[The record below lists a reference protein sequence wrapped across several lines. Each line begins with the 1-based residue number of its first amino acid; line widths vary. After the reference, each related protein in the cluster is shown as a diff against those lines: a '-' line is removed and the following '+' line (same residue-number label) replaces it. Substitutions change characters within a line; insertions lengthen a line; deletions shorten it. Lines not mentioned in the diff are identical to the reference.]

1 MGDLGQSISKRSAVW
16 ALALLVP
23 APTIGALFGL
33 ILMPDSPVGK
43 TVFALA
49 KIWLVLLPVLWHWL
63 VDRQPV
69 RVPRPAGRGMGMA
82 VATGL
87 VIFFGIAGAYGLV
100 GRHWIDN
107 EAMRQTAEQAGLASP
122 AAYLIGAVYWCTLN
136 SLAEEYIWRWFV
148 FTRFRV
154 LAGAWPAVLFSG
166 LCFTLHHIVALSA
179 YFDWRVTALGALGVF
194 IGGATWSWLYLR
206 YRNIYTAYVSHVFAD
221 LIIFYLGWRMIFGGA

>member
-1 MGDLGQSISKRSAVW
+1 MGDLRSLVSKRSAVW
-16 ALALLVP
+16 ALVLLVP

-33 ILMPDSPVGK
+33 IVMPDSPIGK

-49 KIWLVLLPVLWHWL
+49 KIWLVLLPVLWHGW

-69 RVPRPAGRGMGMA
+69 RVPRPTGRGMGMA
-82 VATGL
+82 VVTGL
-87 VIFFGIAGAYGLV
+87 VIFFGIAGAYWLV

-107 EAMRQTAEQAGLASP
+107 EAMRRTAEQAGLASP
-122 AAYLIGAVYWCTLN
+122 AAYLIGAIYWCTLN

-148 FTRFRV
+148 FTRFKT
-154 LAGAWPAVLFSG
+154 LAGAWPAVLLSG
-166 LCFTLHHIVALSA
+166 LCFTLHHIVALTA
-179 YFDWRVTALGALGVF
+179 YFDWRVTVLGSLGVF